1 MSRTQHVIRGV
12 LVVGAL
18 AAFAAC
24 DSDNAAVLGPTPAD
38 PIFSSYVAIGN
49 SITAGYQSHGIN
61 DSTQKQS
68 FALLLA
74 KQMHTRFAY
83 PALLKPGCPPPL
95 ANLLTGALVGG
106 ATSTDSTCALRD
118 PASATAL
125 LNNVAVP
132 GITSGDPTKSV
143 GPNVLYQ
150 LLLGGKSMIQKAL
163 DNQPTFATVWVGNND
178 ILEPALGGFPA
189 GATPVTTFQTNYA
202 KMMNELTAGAPGI
215 KGVLIGVVQVAMAPL
230 DFQAGLLTNPAVAAA
245 ASQVAGR
252 PVTLDPLTC
261 TGANLGAL
269 VNFQYLVAI
278 RSRPAVLPGT
288 VYCQKILGGG
298 PSDPGDAGILD
309 IGEQAT
315 VAGIINGYNAYIKAK
330 ADSIG
335 FAYYDPNIRLAAL
348 RSDGSIPPFPN
359 LASPAPFG
367 QYISLDGVHPAAAA
381 HVVLANDL
389 IDVINAKYGTAL
401 AKLQ

>member
-1 MSRTQHVIRGV
+1 MAAIGV
-12 LVVGAL
+12 LAAVSAL
-18 AAFAAC
+18 AAC
-24 DSDNAAVLGPTPAD
+24 DSNNAAVFGPKPVD
-38 PIFSSYVAIGN
+38 PIFSSYVALGN

-61 DSTQKQS
+61 DSTQKQG
-68 FALLLA
+68 FAVLLA
-74 KQMHTRFAY
+74 NQMHTRFAV
-83 PALLKPGCPPPL
+83 PLLLKPGCPPPL

-106 ATSTDSTCALRD
+106 PTSNDSTCALRD
-118 PASATAL
+118 PASATSF

-132 GITSGDPTKSV
+132 GIRVADPTKTV

-150 LLLGGKSMIQKAL
+150 LILGGETMVQKAL

-178 ILEPALGGFPA
+178 ILEPALGGMPA
-189 GATPVTTFQTNYA
+189 SATPVASFVTDYA
-202 KMMNELTAGAPGI
+202 KMMNELTAGAPGL
-215 KGVLIGVVQVAMAPL
+215 KGVLIGVVQVSMAPL
-230 DFQAGLLTNPAVAAA
+230 EFQAGLLANTAVKAA

-252 PVTLDPLTC
+252 PVSLDPVTC
-261 TGANLGAL
+261 AGANAGAL

-298 PSDPGDAGILD
+298 TQDPGDAGILD
-309 IGEQAT
+309 ITEQAT

-335 FAYYDPNIRLAAL
+335 FAYYDPNVLLTAL
-348 RSDGSIPPFPN
+348 RADGSIPPFPN

-367 QYISLDGVHPAAAA
+367 QYVSLDGVHPAAAA
-381 HVVLANDL
+381 HVRIANDL
-389 IDVINAKYGTAL
+389 VDVINAKYGTSL
-401 AKLQ
+401 QKLQ